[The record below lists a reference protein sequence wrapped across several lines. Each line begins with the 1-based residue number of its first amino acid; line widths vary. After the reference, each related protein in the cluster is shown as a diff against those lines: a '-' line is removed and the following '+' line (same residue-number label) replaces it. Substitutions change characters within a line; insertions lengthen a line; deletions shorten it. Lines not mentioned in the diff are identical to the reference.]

1 VAHGA
6 PHLGLPGLSSAAIT
20 DLAPLAGVVA
30 LVVVTQSASTC
41 RAFVD
46 RSRPVRQDVGR
57 DLLGVGAGSAV
68 AGLVG
73 AFPVDASPARTGA
86 VMEAGGRTQAA
97 GLWAVAGTIA
107 TIPALG
113 LLANLPLAT
122 LAALL
127 IYVATRLFH
136 FHDLE
141 AIRRFD
147 ALEFALALV
156 TLLTVALVGVPQGIT
171 VAIGLAILD
180 RTRLSARPQLHVLG
194 RLPGTP
200 SWTTTAIDT
209 ELEQVP
215 GVLVL
220 LFASPLWYAN
230 AVRFQSEVRDAI
242 SASPTAPRA
251 VVLDA
256 LGMTDIDYT
265 GMQALTAC
273 STISTAPTSP
283 LRSRARAR
291 MPARTSS
298 AAACWTGS
306 AENGCSPA
314 SRPRCAPSRRAATP
328 LLNGRATRPVPD
340 RSAAGSSTA
349 GLTAPAAPRGSAARV
364 SAPRCRRCHLR
375 APHQPEPQ
383 PADRLGR
390 PHRQAGPVARAGRR
404 ADGRRALGD
413 DPPQH
418 RGPRAADDESRSHA
432 ERRERF
438 AHRPVVAAD
447 HREGPRQ

>member
-1 VAHGA
+1 
-6 PHLGLPGLSSAAIT
+6 
-20 DLAPLAGVVA
+20 
-30 LVVVTQSASTC
+30 
-41 RAFVD
+41 
-46 RSRPVRQDVGR
+46 
-57 DLLGVGAGSAV
+57 
-68 AGLVG
+68 
-73 AFPVDASPARTGA
+73 
-86 VMEAGGRTQAA
+86 MEAGGRTQAA

-156 TLLTVALVGVPQGIT
+156 TLLTVALVGVPQGIA

-194 RLPGTP
+194 RLPGTT

-265 GMQALTAC
+265 GMQALTAVLDDLDGAH
-273 STISTAPTSP
+273 ISFAI
-283 LRSRARAR
+283 
-291 MPARTSS
+291 
-298 AAACWTGS
+298 
-306 AENGCSPA
+306 
-314 SRPRCAPSRRAATP
+314 
-328 LLNGRATRPVPD
+328 
-340 RSAAGSSTA
+340 
-349 GLTAPAAPRGSAARV
+349 
-364 SAPRCRRCHLR
+364 
-375 APHQPEPQ
+375 
-383 PADRLGR
+383 
-390 PHRQAGPVARAGRR
+390 ARAGAHARENLERGGVLDRIGRERLFPSVETAVR
-404 ADGRRALGD
+404 AVSPGCDALAERTSD
-413 DPPQH
+413 TS
-418 RGPRAADDESRSHA
+418 GPR
-432 ERRERF
+432 
-438 AHRPVVAAD
+438 
-447 HREGPRQ
+447 